1 MSNLVIIIMYT
12 WEISDVLSLIAI
24 LFGIFSLFF
33 SIRANRL
40 FSEKRYLKEI
50 TIDDIKE
57 LREDYRVFLN
67 RLISNQCNSR
77 FIVSW
82 FKVMNLKMEGIGN
95 FIKSEYK
102 QELFKACQD
111 KHNEL
116 KRYVTGCADMNDSYN
131 QEMVVFT
138 DNVRNEI
145 IEFHN
150 GLYRSLLVAISDIN
164 RK

>member
-1 MSNLVIIIMYT
+1 MYT

>member
-1 MSNLVIIIMYT
+1 MSNLVTIIMCV
-12 WEISDVLSLIAI
+12 WKISDVLSLFAL

-33 SIRANRL
+33 SLRANRA

-50 TIDDIKE
+50 TIEDIKG
-57 LREDYRVFLN
+57 LREDYRIFLN
-67 RLISNQCNSR
+67 RLISNQCDPR

-82 FKVMNLKMEGIGN
+82 FKVMNLKMEGIGS

-102 QELFKACQD
+102 KELFKACQD

-116 KRYVTGCADMNDSYN
+116 KRYVTGCADMNNSYN
-131 QEMVVFT
+131 QKAIIFT
-138 DNVRNEI
+138 DTIKNEI

>member
-1 MSNLVIIIMYT
+1 MSNLVIIIMCT
-12 WEISDVLSLIAI
+12 WEVSDVVSLIAL
-24 LFGIFSLFF
+24 LFGVFSLFF

-50 TIDDIKE
+50 TIDDIKG

-67 RLISNQCNSR
+67 KLISNQCNSR

-82 FKVMNLKMEGIGN
+82 FKVMNLKMEGIGS
-95 FIKSEYK
+95 FISSEYK
-102 QELFKACQD
+102 EELFKTCQN

-116 KRYVTGCADMNDSYN
+116 KRYVTGCADMNNSYN
-131 QEMVVFT
+131 QETISFT
-138 DNVRNEI
+138 DSVRNEI